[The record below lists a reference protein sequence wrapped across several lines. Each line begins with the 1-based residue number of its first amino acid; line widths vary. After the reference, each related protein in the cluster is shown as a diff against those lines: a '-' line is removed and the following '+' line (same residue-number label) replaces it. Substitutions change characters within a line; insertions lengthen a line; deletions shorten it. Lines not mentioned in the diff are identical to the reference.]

1 MTGEKTPITPV
12 FLLFWQNTAC
22 YLKVSYG
29 IMNQIICESLVICCK
44 RGGGQVAFSQEEFDI
59 MVCQLLYSEPVCFD
73 MLCHIADKTLR
84 RAVHRW
90 CRDDDC
96 LCGRGYENDILQQ
109 THLHL
114 IKSAVGGFLLRDS
127 EDGSVNYDP
136 AGFKNWMFTVAKNV
150 KRDFADRV
158 RGRDYRTESLET
170 SAAQNVPAASPE
182 ETRERIETLK
192 QALSLAL
199 SADASVYKVLTWLAQ
214 FVFMLDSDLTK
225 IKSNERL
232 VDLFQDK
239 TLYEMYDMVMSASG
253 RIPWLQITKEQN
265 ERLLTALG
273 KPWDGNKVYGEVTY
287 QTFFMKQNGEKSGK
301 KSISDWVNRINTFI
315 KRKMDEQNGEEKL
328 RKPAPRNRS
337 GKRRGADGP
346 SDG

>member
-1 MTGEKTPITPV
+1 M
-12 FLLFWQNTAC
+12 
-22 YLKVSYG
+22 
-29 IMNQIICESLVICCK
+29 
-44 RGGGQVAFSQEEFDI
+44 VAFSQEEFDI
-59 MVCQLLYSEPVCFD
+59 MVHQLLYAEPVCFD

-96 LCGRGYENDILQQ
+96 LAGRGYENDILQQ

-127 EDGSVNYDP
+127 ENGEVNYDP
-136 AGFKNWMFTVAKNV
+136 VGFKNWMFTVARNV
-150 KRDFADRV
+150 KRDYSDRV
-158 RGRDYRTESLET
+158 RGRDYKTESLET
-170 SAAQNVPAASPE
+170 SAAQSVPAASPE
-182 ETRERIETLK
+182 VTIERIETLK
-192 QALSLAL
+192 QAVSLAL
-199 SADASVYKVLTWLAQ
+199 AADASVYKVLTWLAQ
-214 FVFMLDSDLTK
+214 FVFMLESDLTK
-225 IKSNERL
+225 IKSNEKL
-232 VDLFQDK
+232 VELFQDK
-239 TLYEMYDMVMSASG
+239 TLYEMYDMVISASG
-253 RIPWLQITKEQN
+253 RIPWLQITKDQN

-273 KPWDGNKVYGEVTY
+273 KPWDENKVYGEVTY

-328 RKPAPRNRS
+328 KPGKSASRNQS

-346 SDG
+346 SNS